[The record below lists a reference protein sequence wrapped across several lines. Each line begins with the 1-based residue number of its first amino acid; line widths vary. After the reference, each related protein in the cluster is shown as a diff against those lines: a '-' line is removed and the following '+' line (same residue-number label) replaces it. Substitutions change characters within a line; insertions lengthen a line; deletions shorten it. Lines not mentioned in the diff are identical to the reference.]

1 MKILGIIFGILM
13 VIGGGYCIASPG
25 VTFMSLLIVLAITMI
40 EWAIANLI
48 LWIKVKKA
56 GGKNGRLIVNAIV
69 SAIAGIG
76 LLTNAFAQFFT
87 ADFMLIMIALI
98 VLAGGVEL
106 IIKAFNLK
114 KLPRLKKFWIPALI
128 LGILMTISGVMSL
141 INPVALAL
149 TLGVMTGI
157 DIMMAGFGIIV
168 ISLVSD

>member
-13 VIGGGYCIASPG
+13 VIGGGYCIASPA

-40 EWAIANLI
+40 ESAIANLI

-56 GGKNGRLIVNAIV
+56 GGKNGRLIANAII

-98 VLAGGVEL
+98 VLVGGIEL
-106 IIKAFNLK
+106 IIKSFKIK
-114 KLPRLKKFWIPALI
+114 KIALRKNIWILALI
-128 LGILMTISGVMSL
+128 VGILMTISGIMSL
-141 INPVALAL
+141 ISPVSLAI
-149 TLGVMTGI
+149 TIGIMVGI
-157 DIMMAGFGIIV
+157 DIMMAGFGVIAISIV
-168 ISLVSD
+168 LD